1 MFFLRRSGPS
11 SFPSHSWGTS
21 LITYGLL
28 FLLFG
33 VSILLAPDLLAYI
46 VAAFL
51 ILIGISLVAAGLRMR
66 RF

>member
-11 SFPSHSWGTS
+11 PFTGSSFGAS

-33 VSILLAPDLLAYI
+33 FCILLAPDLLAYI

-51 ILIGISLVAAGLRMR
+51 ILIGSSLLIAGLKMR
-66 RF
+66 Q